1 MNAEHYKNLVHKSP
15 FGFALHSIIVD
26 DYGKPIDY
34 EFIEVNPSFEKLTGL
49 KASKII
55 NRRITEVLPEV
66 KTGNF
71 SWINFYGKV
80 AIHGGEEVFEQ
91 YSEPLNRYFKV
102 QVFSPEKNCFATVF
116 VDITEQKLSE
126 QRYQGLVE
134 SQNDLIVRVDANNR
148 FTFVNKAYCK
158 TFGKNSDELLGSDFF
173 PLIHEEDREATA
185 KAMEKLFGPP
195 YRCYLEQRALT
206 VKGWRWLAWE
216 DNAILDNTGKIIE
229 VQGVGRDITDIKEK
243 EEAINKQ
250 AASLQNLLLHTPAVI
265 YAYTFKDGLP
275 DLHYI
280 NENVKQA
287 LGFKPDDFLHN
298 FDMWKSCV
306 HPDDLKT
313 MAEKLQKPE
322 ETNFPSGETY
332 NEYRFRDKNGNYH
345 WLSDR
350 QKSIV
355 NRDGQIEVIGAW
367 VDITD
372 EKEKAEALHK
382 YQRRLLLAQDF
393 AKAGSWEY
401 DIEKGALDWSPECE
415 ALFGIEKDSFEGSFE
430 AFLERVHPDDRD
442 YVKQT
447 NDPIVELKEGVSLD
461 YVHRIIT
468 PAGVTKWVKES
479 AGIVRDESGKASH
492 IIGLVMDITD
502 QKLAE
507 DAMENEKKLRD
518 IVDNI
523 AGVFWLR
530 SADRFDMLYVS
541 PAYEEIFGMS
551 CESLYENPAAF
562 VDAVHPDE
570 KKHVQNAYANFIN
583 TGKFEEEYRILRPD
597 GKIRWIDTKAFPV
610 KNNRGE
616 IIRYAGI
623 SEDTTKRKLTEQSER
638 EKTNNLNATIAALP
652 DILFFMSKNGTYL
665 DVHTIEP
672 EKLLAP
678 KEVII
683 GRKISEFF
691 NKTETEKQLQLY
703 KECIDEQTLKTYD
716 YSIELNGK
724 TLYFEARLSPVDDQK
739 LLAIVRD
746 VSAQKLNE
754 ENLIRQTK
762 LQKLL
767 TEVSNTYIDIS
778 AADLDDAVNNSLKE
792 LGEFMGADRCYVFE
806 HDYDLKVTSN
816 THEWCAEGIE
826 PQIDNLKETPF
837 ELFTEWLEVHQKG
850 ESFYIPD
857 VLKLP
862 KNSGLRSILEPQGI
876 KSIIAVPMM
885 NDGVCAGFVG
895 FDAVRKH
902 HDFTKTETDL
912 LKVFAKMLVSVHNRM
927 KVDNKLRESNEKYKV
942 VAENTI
948 SWEFWE
954 ATDRSFNYHSPSC
967 ETITGYAAHQLIT
980 NHQLLLSLIHPD
992 DLNGY
997 NEHHKDAKSQPCERK
1012 HYFRLVDKNGK
1023 LKHIEHRCKPVYSET
1038 GEYLGIRGSNVDITE
1053 RKKAELII
1061 EQSINR
1067 FQQITEI
1074 SQTVIWEINTEGV
1087 FTYVSPLAEI
1097 IWGYTPE
1104 DLVNKTSYFDLHP
1117 DKGRESFKR
1126 KTFDLLQ
1133 QNASFRD
1140 FVNPIEKPDGTIVWV
1155 SSNGIAIFDQHN
1167 EIIGYR
1173 GSDQDITEQK
1183 LLVEDLQKAKLK
1195 AEESDRLKSAF
1206 LATISHEL
1214 RTPLNHILGFSSLIS
1229 DMTEEEE
1236 TKSFADIIQQS
1247 GSAFLG
1253 MIEDIFDLAFIDES
1267 EVRLRKTTFKGM
1279 DLYMD
1284 AKNSLDELLQKAG
1297 KSDQIKLQFV
1307 PDHELLQSFIT
1318 ADRPKIMQILTHL
1331 FKNAVK
1337 FTAKG
1342 LIEFGMMPRN
1352 DHEIVFYV
1360 KDSGIGIP
1368 AEMQQVIFDFF
1379 RQVEDSHTRKHDG
1392 LGIGLSIAKKITDTL
1407 NGTIMLDSELGEG
1420 ATFYLRVPVEI
1431 NTLKDKSNDLGGKKT
1446 KQLFNKNNILVAEDD
1461 ATSLFFLKKI
1471 FEESHITLITAEN
1484 GQQALELF
1492 RANPDI
1498 KLVLMDLKM
1507 PVMDGY
1513 EATRQIKLLK
1523 PEVPVIALTAYALT
1537 KDKPKAFE
1545 AGCDA
1550 IVTKPV
1556 NKTELFKTI
1565 QSFLG

>member
-1 MNAEHYKNLVHKSP
+1 MKLKYYEALINKSP
-15 FGFALHSIIVD
+15 FGFALHRIMLN
-26 DYGKPIDY
+26 DYGQPVDY
-34 EFIEVNPSFEKLTGL
+34 EFIDANPAYEELTGL
-49 KASKII
+49 KVNNII
-55 NRRITEVLPEV
+55 NRKVTDVLPEI
-66 KTGNF
+66 KKNDF
-71 SWINFYGKV
+71 NWISFYGKI
-80 AIHGGEEVFEQ
+80 ALHGGEEVFEQ
-91 YSEPLNRYFKV
+91 YSESLKRWYKV
-102 QVFSPEKNCFATVF
+102 QVYSPEENHFATVF
-116 VDITEQKLSE
+116 VDITDQKLNE

-158 TFGKNSDELLGSDFF
+158 TFGKTSDELLGSDFF

-185 KAMEKLFGPP
+185 KAMEKLYAPP
-195 YRCYLEQRALT
+195 YRCYLEQRAMT

-216 DNAILDNTGKIIE
+216 DNAVLDNTGKIIE
-229 VQGVGRDITDIKEK
+229 VQGVGRDITEFKEK
-243 EEAINKQ
+243 EEAITKQ
-250 AASLQNLLLHTPAVI
+250 AANLQNLLTHTPAVI
-265 YAYTFKDGLP
+265 YAFTFKDGVP

-280 NENVKQA
+280 NENIEQV
-287 LGFKPDDFLHN
+287 LGFKPNDFLHN

-313 MAEKLQKPE
+313 LAEKLQKPE
-322 ETNFPSGETY
+322 ETNLPIGEAY
-332 NEYRFRDKNGNYH
+332 NEYRFRDKNGHYR

-355 NRDGQIEVIGAW
+355 NSDGQMEVIGAW

-382 YQRRLLLAQDF
+382 YQSRLSLAQNF

-479 AGIVRDESGKASH
+479 AGVVRDAEGKASH
-492 IIGLVMDITD
+492 IIGLVMDITER
-502 QKLAE
+502 KMAE
-507 DAMENEKKLRD
+507 NAMENEKKLRD

-523 AGVFWLR
+523 EGIFWLR
-530 SADRFDMLYVS
+530 SSDRFDMLYVS

-551 CESLYENPAAF
+551 TGSLYENPASF
-562 VDAVHPDE
+562 TDVVHPEDSERINKAYE
-570 KKHVQNAYANFIN
+570 KFMK
-583 TGKFEEEYRILRPD
+583 TGIFKQEYRIIRPD
-597 GKIRWIDTKAFPV
+597 GAMRWIATRAFPV
-610 KNNRGE
+610 KNDQGE

-678 KEVII
+678 KEEII
-683 GRKISEFF
+683 GHKISEFF
-691 NKTETEKQLQLY
+691 NEAETAKQLQLY
-703 KECIDEQTLKTYD
+703 KECIDEQSLKTYD

-746 VSAQKLNE
+746 VSAQKLHE

-778 AADLDDAVNNSLKE
+778 AADLDKAINNSLKE

-857 VLKLP
+857 VFSLP
-862 KNSGLRSILEPQGI
+862 IGHSHREILEPQGI
-876 KSIIAVPMM
+876 KSLISVPLM
-885 NDGVCAGFVG
+885 DQGKTIGFIG
-895 FDAVRKH
+895 FDSVKKH
-902 HDFTKTETDL
+902 HTYTETEENL
-912 LKVFAKMLVSVHNRM
+912 LDVFAKMLVSVKRR
-927 KVDNKLRESNEKYKV
+927 LSNERAL
-942 VAENTI
+942 AESEKKFQTI
-948 SWEFWE
+948 FR
-954 ATDRSFNYHSPSC
+954 TSPYG
-967 ETITGYAAHQLIT
+967 IV
-980 NHQLLLSLIHPD
+980 LSRPD
-992 DLNGY
+992 DGKLIEVNDIFMEISGFKR
-997 NEHHKDAKSQPCERK
+997 EEV
-1012 HYFRLVDKNGK
+1012 VDKTTMELQLWNNPSDRNRILDVIAGKGK
-1023 LKHIEHRCKPVYSET
+1023 LKGAELTFRNKYGNKLTCLVSAQLIKLNQEMVLLTS
-1038 GEYLGIRGSNVDITE
+1038 INDITE
-1053 RKKAELII
+1053 KKEAFDLIQKNEERFRQVAE
-1061 EQSINR
+1061 
-1067 FQQITEI
+1067 T
-1074 SQTVIWEINTEGV
+1074 SQAVIWETDDKGL
-1087 FTYVSPLAEI
+1087 FTYVSPMAEK

-1104 DLVNKTSYFDLHP
+1104 DLIGRRNYFDLHP
-1117 DKGRESFKR
+1117 EKGRMEFKR
-1126 KTFDLLQ
+1126 ITKELLTEKQ
-1133 QNASFRD
+1133 AFRD
-1140 FVNPIEKPDGTIVWV
+1140 LVNPVEKPGGELAWMST
-1155 SSNGIAIFDQHN
+1155 NGLVIYNDEMQPAGF
-1167 EIIGYR
+1167 R
-1173 GSDQDITEQK
+1173 GSDQNITEIRK
-1183 LLVEDLQKAKLK
+1183 LLDDLTAAKNK

-1214 RTPLNHILGFSSLIS
+1214 RTPLNHIIGFSSLIS

-1236 TKSFADIIQQS
+1236 TKNFADIIQES
-1247 GSAFLG
+1247 GTAFLG

-1267 EVRLRKTTFKGM
+1267 EVSLRKTTFKGM
-1279 DLYMD
+1279 ELFME
-1284 AKNSLDELLQKAG
+1284 AKNSLDELLHKAG
-1297 KSDQIKLQFV
+1297 KSEQVKLQFV
-1307 PDHELLQSFIT
+1307 PDHALLQSFIT
-1318 ADRPKIMQILTHL
+1318 GDRQKIMQVLTNL

-1337 FTAKG
+1337 FTAQG
-1342 LIEFGMMPRN
+1342 TIEFGMLSQN
-1352 DHEIVFYV
+1352 EQEIVLYV
-1360 KDSGIGIP
+1360 KDTGIGIP
-1368 AEMQQVIFDFF
+1368 AEMQQAIFDFF
-1379 RQVEDSHTRKHDG
+1379 RQVEDSHTRQHDG
-1392 LGIGLSIAKKITDTL
+1392 LGIGLSISKKIAETL
-1407 NGTIMLDSELGEG
+1407 HASIRVESEHAKGS
-1420 ATFYLRVPVEI
+1420 TFSLFVPVEI
-1431 NTLKDKSNDLGGKKT
+1431 NNFENKT
-1446 KQLFNKNNILVAEDD
+1446 GNLAESANSLLLTQQTILIAEDD
-1461 ATSLFFLKKI
+1461 PTSLMLIMKI
-1471 FEESHITLITAEN
+1471 MKDIQVNLLTAEN

-1513 EATRQIKLLK
+1513 EATRQIKSLR
-1523 PEVPVIALTAYALT
+1523 PEIPVVALTAYALT
-1537 KDKPKAFE
+1537 KDKPKAIE

-1550 IVTKPV
+1550 LVTKPV
-1556 NKTELFKTI
+1556 NKTVLFKTI